1 MIKIINGIPKP
12 QKRPRASRRGK
23 HIHMYSEKSDW
34 RNHCKAQLENET
46 AYFDKAIEVKFVFY
60 MPRPKRHYRTG
71 KFSHVL
77 KDDSP
82 VFHISKPDCDNL
94 SKAVLDA
101 MTDAGLIKDDSIV
114 VNHIIYKKYATGEPG
129 VKIQIEE
136 LEV

>member
-1 MIKIINGIPKP
+1 
-12 QKRPRASRRGK
+12 
-23 HIHMYSEKSDW
+23 
-34 RNHCKAQLENET
+34 
-46 AYFDKAIEVKFVFY
+46 
-60 MPRPKRHYRTG
+60 MPRPKRHYRKG

-101 MTDAGLIKDDSIV
+101 MTDAGVIKDDSIV
-114 VNHIIYKKYATGEPG
+114 VNHIIYKKYATSEPG